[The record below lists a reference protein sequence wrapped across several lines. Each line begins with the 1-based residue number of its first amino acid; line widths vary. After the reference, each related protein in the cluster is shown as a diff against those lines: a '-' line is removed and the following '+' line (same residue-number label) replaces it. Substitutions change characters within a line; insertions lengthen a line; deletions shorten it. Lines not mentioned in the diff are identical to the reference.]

1 MSPRGVYNYIRTGLA
16 TVACSQEAF
25 DAGPAHKAG
34 QRGDRPGP
42 LGRRGPGPTSSS
54 PAHQETIL
62 IPLKKLLIFST
73 FLLCSRVVDSPP
85 PGSLR
90 ILQSEQRRRLK
101 SRPRLSNSEVA
112 ESIQLSINEET
123 VLFVFASL
131 SILRNRAASRLS
143 TSPSLS
149 RGSNYLNSTTSWL

>member
-90 ILQSEQRRRLK
+90 ILQSEQRRA
-101 SRPRLSNSEVA
+101 SNPA
-112 ESIQLSINEET
+112 HAFPI
-123 VLFVFASL
+123 
-131 SILRNRAASRLS
+131 SRL
-143 TSPSLS
+143 LN
-149 RGSNYLNSTTSWL
+149 RSNYPSMKKRCYFYLVPQSLPLFPSSRTEPHQG